1 MRSLRFWFRE
11 SSLSQEVLH
20 LFLSL
25 VLIGVTTALFFPLR
39 EVLGTAIIALLYLVP
54 IGFNGALWGLGAG
67 VVSAILAFLTLNY
80 YFIPPYNTLFVH
92 RSQDL
97 VILIVFLGVTIV
109 ISQLVGRMRIS
120 LQAATAREREAVRLY
135 DLMVELAG
143 LQDEQAILDVLARQ
157 TRLAIEASYTVA
169 LVTLADEEKKTVRQ
183 FKAVS
188 PKGELN
194 AVEGFR
200 YATTNVATQ
209 PANSEGLRS
218 TTTNET
224 IQPAYSE
231 LGRADLVAPIQMG
244 GQFIGELRIW
254 RRMRNFTTAD
264 LRLIRIFI
272 NQAVLTL
279 ERARLSR
286 ATTYARILEESNRL
300 KSSLLSSVSHELRT
314 PLATIKAAI
323 SSLRSNAVEW
333 DSEAR
338 SDLLALVEEETDH
351 LNLLVG
357 NLLNMSRLESGA
369 LILERSWNALSDIIQ
384 SAVNRSAI
392 YASQHQIIPKIAANL
407 PFVYV
412 DYILI
417 EQVLLNLINNSLKF
431 APKGSTIQIIADQ
444 TDEQTILVQVTNEGP
459 QIAEEYLDRIFDKF
473 FQLEKPPA
481 TAGQNSRLPQGGTG
495 LGLSI
500 CKGII
505 EAHGG
510 RIWAKNRSNGIAFLF
525 TIPIQSSQM
534 STQAVILKEMEK

>member
-1 MRSLRFWFRE
+1 MRSIRFWFRE
-11 SSLSQEVLH
+11 SSLPLEILH

-25 VLIGVTTALFFPLR
+25 VFIGVTTALFYPVRDL
-39 EVLGTAIIALLYLVP
+39 LGTAIIALLYLVP
-54 IGFNGALWGLGAG
+54 IGINAALWGLAAG
-67 VVSAILAFLTLNY
+67 ILSAILAFLTLNY

-109 ISQLVGRMRIS
+109 ISQLVGRMRLS

-143 LQDEQAILDVLARQ
+143 LQDEQAIIEVLARQ

-169 LVTLADEEKKTVRQ
+169 VVSLMEEEKKTPRQ

-194 AVEGFR
+194 E
-200 YATTNVATQ
+200 N
-209 PANSEGLRS
+209 
-218 TTTNET
+218 
-224 IQPAYSE
+224 E

-254 RRMRNFTTAD
+254 RRTRNFTSAD
-264 LRLIRIFI
+264 LRLIRIYI
-272 NQAVLTL
+272 NQAVLAL

-286 ATTYARILEESNRL
+286 ATTYAKILEESNRL

-338 SDLLALVEEETDH
+338 EDLLALVEEETDH

-369 LILERSWNALSDIIQ
+369 LILERSWNTLSDIIQ
-384 SAVNRSAI
+384 SALKRSAI
-392 YASQHQIIPKIAANL
+392 YASQHQILPRIAPNL

-417 EQVLLNLINNSLKF
+417 EQVLINLINNSLKY
-431 APKGSTIQIIADQ
+431 APKGSTIQIIAEQSDA
-444 TDEQTILVQVTNEGP
+444 QTILVQVTNEGP

-473 FQLEKPPA
+473 FQLEKPSA
-481 TAGQNSRLPQGGTG
+481 LAGQNSILPQGGTG

-510 RIWAKNRSNGIAFLF
+510 RIWAENRAQGIAFLF
-525 TIPIQSSQM
+525 TIPIQLAPQP
-534 STQAVILKEMEK
+534 TQAVILKEMEK